1 MPPKKKSKVNRADKE
16 KPLLTVQG
24 VLRLDKSFVPPMNED
39 AAELVIKR
47 NDDTDQEVVR
57 LVPGRS
63 EHDLVHY
70 ELGYEVGPANP
81 FPTNEPEKIF
91 FEERQK
97 VEAINEAFEE
107 LKRKSEEEKKARME
121 KYKQEQGLKADDEVK
136 PEDLDPDNP
145 KNYFPPEE
153 SSVPLRSVT
162 FEDILPPGEDAED
175 EVAVIPDAASPEND
189 GVDPEL
195 VPAMKPL
202 PDELQFGPEMVLSVA
217 LEMEEKRRE
226 REASRIVEQREGSG
240 DGDGDGDD
248 DDDDEDDHDMIYSL
262 DEMTMFEK
270 KEEQVKKGQIKG
282 PEISEVEMVQSAKEQ
297 QDYSSKLLL
306 ESYWSFVRENP
317 RDFNG
322 WTYLLQHVETI
333 DIVEEI
339 RTAYNAFLPLY
350 PYCFAYWI
358 RYRYFHISLC
368 ATLKC

>member
-1 MPPKKKSKVNRADKE
+1 
-16 KPLLTVQG
+16 
-24 VLRLDKSFVPPMNED
+24 
-39 AAELVIKR
+39 
-47 NDDTDQEVVR
+47 
-57 LVPGRS
+57 
-63 EHDLVHY
+63 
-70 ELGYEVGPANP
+70 
-81 FPTNEPEKIF
+81 
-91 FEERQK
+91 
-97 VEAINEAFEE
+97 
-107 LKRKSEEEKKARME
+107 
-121 KYKQEQGLKADDEVK
+121 
-136 PEDLDPDNP
+136 
-145 KNYFPPEE
+145 
-153 SSVPLRSVT
+153 
-162 FEDILPPGEDAED
+162 
-175 EVAVIPDAASPEND
+175 
-189 GVDPEL
+189 
-195 VPAMKPL
+195 MKPL

-226 REASRIVEQREGSG
+226 REASRIVEQREGS
-240 DGDGDGDD
+240 GDGDGDD